1 MTVGPGNCDI
11 DFARIFF
18 RRCDELTEAVGHEFW
33 MRHQRGTRRNNA
45 AHGHKIAHRIIRQ
58 LLVEAHVHDM
68 RTDVADRQRRP
79 VGRSAGGGLHRE
91 NTVDALTRIDHHVLS
106 QRLAQAR
113 RDQTPGKIRRPAWR
127 RGHQQ
132 THRARGQIA
141 RRLRSHDITD
151 GRRGNH
157 REPTCQQVHFIPLQ
171 GREKTRDQRIV

>member
-18 RRCDELTEAVGHEFW
+18 RRRDELTEAVGYEFR

-58 LLVEAHVHDM
+58 LLVEAYVHDM
-68 RTDVADRQRRP
+68 RADVADRQRRP
-79 VGRSAGGGLHRE
+79 VGSSMCSGLHRE
-91 NTVDALTRIDHHVLS
+91 NTVDALTRIDHHVLPE
-106 QRLAQAR
+106 RLTQPR
-113 RDQTPGKIRRPAWR
+113 CNQTPGKIRRSAWR

-141 RRLRSHDITD
+141 RRLCGHAITGD
-151 GRRGNH
+151 CGH
-157 REPTCQQVHFIPLQ
+157 REPTCEPLHFIPLQ
-171 GREKTRDQRIV
+171 GREKTRNQRIV